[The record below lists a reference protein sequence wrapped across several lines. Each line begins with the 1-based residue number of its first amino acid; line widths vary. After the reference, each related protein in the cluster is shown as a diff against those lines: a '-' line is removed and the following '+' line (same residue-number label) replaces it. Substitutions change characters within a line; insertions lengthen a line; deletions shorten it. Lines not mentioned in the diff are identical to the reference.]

1 MPGHLIT
8 QTIPRR
14 AAFVIALVMLGLTM
28 AACIGP
34 DVPTAGVPTSAATP
48 TSGVLGSLSP
58 TPGNAT
64 STAPSPSLAVPE
76 GTIGPDAWKDPS
88 NFVSTIDNPWL
99 PFIPGT
105 VWHYTGTKD
114 GERAKDVTTVTS
126 RTEVVAGVPCVVVDD
141 KLFLNGKLE
150 ETTLDYYVQ
159 DRAGNVWY
167 FGEDT
172 QELDANGNI
181 TSTEGS
187 WRTGVDGA
195 VPGIFMEGDPV
206 IGHAFQQEYLAGQ
219 AEDHFEVL
227 SLTASVTVPAGTYNI
242 ALLTKEWTPLEP
254 DVLDHKWYVRGIGEV
269 RELAVKGPKE
279 ELSLVSASGL

>member
-1 MPGHLIT
+1 MPGNFVTH
-8 QTIPRR
+8 TIRRR
-14 AAFVIALVMLGLTM
+14 AAFMLATVLLGPTVS
-28 AACIGP
+28 ACVG
-34 DVPTAGVPTSAATP
+34 GATP
-48 TSGVLGSLSP
+48 TVGEPTSIATPPSELASASP
-58 TPGNAT
+58 GIAT
-64 STAPSPSLAVPE
+64 QEASSPSPAPV

-88 NFVSTIDNPWL
+88 NFVATIDNPWL
-99 PFIPGT
+99 PFKPGAVLT
-105 VWHYTGTKD
+105 YQGTKD
-114 GERAKDVTTVTS
+114 GKKARDVITVTN
-126 RTEVVAGVPCVVVDD
+126 RTEIVAGVTCVVVDD
-141 KLFLNGKLE
+141 KLWLNGRLE

-172 QELDANGNI
+172 QELDASGNI

-195 VPGIFMEGDPV
+195 VPGIFMEASPV
-206 IGHAFQQEYLAGQ
+206 VGHAFQQEYLKGQ
-219 AEDHFEVL
+219 AEDNFEVL
-227 SLTASVTVPAGTYNI
+227 SLAASVKVPAGTYTG

-279 ELSLVSASGL
+279 ALSLVSVSGM